1 MFLLIFF
8 LSHLSFCV
16 DAGFPAAP
24 LVWKTLVNQGLL
36 LNNVEIAGRIRM
48 MGC

>member
-1 MFLLIFF
+1 MFLLIFL

-16 DAGFPAAP
+16 DAGFAAP